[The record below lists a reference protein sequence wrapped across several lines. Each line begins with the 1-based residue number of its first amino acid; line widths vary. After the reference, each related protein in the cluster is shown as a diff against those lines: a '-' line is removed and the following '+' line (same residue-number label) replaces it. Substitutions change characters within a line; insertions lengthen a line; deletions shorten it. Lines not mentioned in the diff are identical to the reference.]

1 MDPPRAAERAES
13 RASDESKRARAEDSD
28 LTSRAQSD
36 SDLIGGGDF
45 DDLINGDGADGFSNI
60 TAEQGEVE
68 LGSYALPK
76 RPRSLHNHGLKDY
89 VRRPAPPSR
98 TDYSA
103 HGHMASKSLRSRIG
117 YTVALLK
124 CAARDCALGSPES
137 PPRATHAIFRST
149 AARESSRSSTSTCS
163 CGPCCCTSRCARA

>member
-36 SDLIGGGDF
+36 SDLIGGIGGGDF

-68 LGSYALPK
+68 LGS
-76 RPRSLHNHGLKDY
+76 
-89 VRRPAPPSR
+89 
-98 TDYSA
+98 
-103 HGHMASKSLRSRIG
+103 
-117 YTVALLK
+117 
-124 CAARDCALGSPES
+124 
-137 PPRATHAIFRST
+137 
-149 AARESSRSSTSTCS
+149 
-163 CGPCCCTSRCARA
+163 

>member
-45 DDLINGDGADGFSNI
+45 DDLINDDGADGFSNI

-76 RPRSLHNHGLKDY
+76 RPRWHLHGEQL
-89 VRRPAPPSR
+89 VRVPGEGRR
-98 TDYSA
+98 
-103 HGHMASKSLRSRIG
+103 LR
-117 YTVALLK
+117 
-124 CAARDCALGSPES
+124 
-137 PPRATHAIFRST
+137 
-149 AARESSRSSTSTCS
+149 
-163 CGPCCCTSRCARA
+163 

>member
-1 MDPPRAAERAES
+1 MDLPRGTQRTES
-13 RASDESKRARAEDSD
+13 RASDASKRVHAEDSD

-36 SDLIGGGDF
+36 ASDLIGGGDL
-45 DDLINGDGADGFSNI
+45 DLIDDGADGFSNI

-124 CAARDCALGSPES
+124 CAARDCALGSPE
-137 PPRATHAIFRST
+137 RALPTTPSKA
-149 AARESSRSSTSTCS
+149 RSSGLATST
-163 CGPCCCTSRCARA
+163 SRGSARCR

>member
-36 SDLIGGGDF
+36 SDLIGGIGGGDF

-124 CAARDCALGSPES
+124 CAARDCALGSPE
-137 PPRATHAIFRST
+137 RARR
-149 AARESSRSSTSTCS
+149 ARLTRSS
-163 CGPCCCTSRCARA
+163 

>member
-28 LTSRAQSD
+28 L
-36 SDLIGGGDF
+36 INGDF

-103 HGHMASKSLRSRIG
+103 HGHMASKSLCSRIG
-117 YTVALLK
+117 YTIALLK
-124 CAARDCALGSPES
+124 
-137 PPRATHAIFRST
+137 
-149 AARESSRSSTSTCS
+149 
-163 CGPCCCTSRCARA
+163 

>member
-36 SDLIGGGDF
+36 SDLINGDFARAVGLGLIGGGDF

-124 CAARDCALGSPES
+124 CAARDCALGSP
-137 PPRATHAIFRST
+137 
-149 AARESSRSSTSTCS
+149 CKQ
-163 CGPCCCTSRCARA
+163 